1 MKTWRIDDS
10 RDLYNIRG
18 WGINYFDINEE
29 GHATVCPLCT
39 KGPSIDLFKLVQEL
53 DLLDMPAPIL
63 LRFPDILDMRIE
75 KINECFNKSIQ
86 EYGFK
91 GSFYDVFPIKVN
103 QQRAV
108 LEEVVRHG
116 KKFNIG
122 LEAGSKPELHAVL
135 ANMDNPNALIIC
147 NGYKDEDFIELAL
160 LAQKM
165 GKNIYVVVEK
175 ITELPMIIEISR
187 RIGVKPNIGLRIK
200 LASSGQGK
208 WEESGGYNSKFGL
221 SSSELLNAMDLIR
234 QENMCDCVKLIHCH
248 LGSQITN
255 IRRIKS
261 GLREIS
267 EFYVQLKQLG
277 MGVEFVDV
285 GGGLGVDYDGS
296 RSAATGSVNYSIQE
310 YANDIVYSIFESC
323 EKFSLPHP
331 NVIAETGRA
340 LSAHHSVLVF
350 NVLETAG
357 PEFFEDGNYDIPEG
371 AADSIKDLYAI
382 LKNLNVRNLL
392 ENWHDALQINDDIL
406 SGFRM
411 GGAVDLK
418 TRALAERLFWS
429 IARRVH
435 ELSRELRHSPM
446 ELAELPRLLAR
457 KYFCNFS
464 LFQSLPDSWAID
476 QIFPIMPIQRLNEA
490 PTVDATLQDITC
502 DSDGKIDMFVSGD
515 GVSRTLPVHNLK
527 PGEPYYLA
535 VYLVGAY
542 QEILGD
548 LHNLFGDT
556 NAVHVVCDGDGYRFD
571 QMIDGESVEDVLDYV
586 NFSDKALVRTM
597 ENWVSTSV
605 KEGKISLQEGKEF
618 LNIYRSGLYGYTYL
632 EE

>member
-29 GHATVCPLCT
+29 GHATVCPLRT

-255 IRRIKS
+255 IRKIKS

-357 PEFFEDGNYDIPEG
+357 PEFY
-371 AADSIKDLYAI
+371 
-382 LKNLNVRNLL
+382 
-392 ENWHDALQINDDIL
+392 
-406 SGFRM
+406 
-411 GGAVDLK
+411 
-418 TRALAERLFWS
+418 
-429 IARRVH
+429 ARRCRRFH
-435 ELSRELRHSPM
+435 KRSLRHFEKS
-446 ELAELPRLLAR
+446 E
-457 KYFCNFS
+457 
-464 LFQSLPDSWAID
+464 
-476 QIFPIMPIQRLNEA
+476 
-490 PTVDATLQDITC
+490 
-502 DSDGKIDMFVSGD
+502 
-515 GVSRTLPVHNLK
+515 
-527 PGEPYYLA
+527 
-535 VYLVGAY
+535 
-542 QEILGD
+542 
-548 LHNLFGDT
+548 
-556 NAVHVVCDGDGYRFD
+556 
-571 QMIDGESVEDVLDYV
+571 
-586 NFSDKALVRTM
+586 
-597 ENWVSTSV
+597 
-605 KEGKISLQEGKEF
+605 
-618 LNIYRSGLYGYTYL
+618 RS
-632 EE
+632 

>member
-29 GHATVCPLCT
+29 GHATVCPLRT

-255 IRRIKS
+255 IRKIKS

-556 NAVHVVCDGDGYRFD
+556 NAVHVVCDGDGYRLY

>member
-29 GHATVCPLCT
+29 GHATVCPLRT

-255 IRRIKS
+255 IRKIKS

-605 KEGKISLQEGKEF
+605 KEEKISLQEGKEF